1 MFYKRILSIL
11 FLVGLLLV
19 TFGISQEIYQNRNRN
34 CDNISII
41 SEDNYIKPEID
52 IDSNNITNYDNIS
65 D

>member
-19 TFGISQEIYQNRNRN
+19 TFGISQEIYQNSNSN
-34 CDNISII
+34 NISII

-52 IDSNNITNYDNIS
+52 IDSNNITNYDNII
-65 D
+65 

>member
-19 TFGISQEIYQNRNRN
+19 TFGISQEIYQNSNSI
-34 CDNISII
+34 NISII

-52 IDSNNITNYDNIS
+52 IDSNNITNYDNII
-65 D
+65 

>member
-34 CDNISII
+34 NISII

-52 IDSNNITNYDNIS
+52 IDSNNITNYDNII
-65 D
+65 